1 METDLN
7 VFDEYFDATFEQ
19 VIDVVKDY
27 LDKLVE
33 LKPEAV
39 LEVTTTEK
47 EDKKVW
53 KGKIVEPKKW
63 GTLDIYY
70 GYIEVKPTYEN
81 SLTPMHVKLY
91 CSQPNYI
98 SYWKGLEISFSNRLN
113 LSDGSPGPTNEP
125 WNLIPD
131 RGDDRQMLELWHQ
144 GYNAPDI
151 GERLNYSSKTIHN
164 RLSILRGK
172 YKEKII
178 PYKAKWR
185 KSSKSGNAGN

>member
-1 METDLN
+1 METDLI

-19 VIDVVKDY
+19 VIDVVGDY

-47 EDKKVW
+47 EGKKVW

-70 GYIEVKPTYEN
+70 GYIEVVPTYEN

-91 CSQPNYI
+91 CSHPNYI
-98 SYWKGLEISFSNRLN
+98 SYWKGLESSLCKRLK
-113 LSDGSPGPTNEP
+113 LSDGSPGPSNEP

-131 RGDDRQMLELWHQ
+131 KGYDRKMLELWHK
-144 GYNAPDI
+144 GYKAPAI
-151 GERLNYSSKTIHN
+151 GKRLKFSKRTIYN
-164 RLSILRGK
+164 RLSSLRKNHGTS
-172 YKEKII
+172 IV
-178 PYKAKWR
+178 PLRQKWR
-185 KSSKSGNAGN
+185 NSAKDR